1 MQSPRIDRLAHQF
14 QQEIA
19 MILQRELK
27 DPRLGFVTIT
37 RVQLSKDLSHARVL
51 FSCLGD
57 AQERQ
62 RSQEALDHATGFIR
76 GLIKKRFRLKI
87 IPAIQFQYDESIEE
101 SIALSETFEQLK
113 RTPGREDG
121 EP

>member
-1 MQSPRIDRLAHQF
+1 MYGSRTERLAHQF

-19 MILQRELK
+19 MIIQRELK

-37 RVQLSKDLSHARVL
+37 RVQLSNDLSHAKVL

-62 RSQEALDHATGFIR
+62 RSQEALDHSTGFVR

-87 IPAIQFQYDESIEE
+87 IPVIHFQYDESIEG
-101 SIALSETFEQLK
+101 SIVLTETLEQLK
-113 RTPGREDG
+113 QPPASGAHDQ
-121 EP
+121 